1 MKIYS
6 ANSSQRAFTLIE
18 LMIAMLIGVFLIAG
32 VIQIFLSAKQA
43 YRLQENLSRLQE
55 NGRFAMDIITKDI
68 RSAGFMGCSKFLPI
82 ARDTTLPT
90 ITELTKINGND
101 SIANNWTSTAWNANP
116 NKGTTGPCGASNECI
131 VGTDAISFQFAKS
144 CGGQLTTSMATASA
158 NVQIGASNSCSISA
172 GDQLLIAD
180 CTVSDVFLAKTGST
194 STSIIPPNTSPL
206 LTKAYVT
213 NAELFTFQ
221 SISYFI
227 RAGASGVPS
236 LYRVDNTKAVSGSTN
251 PVELIEGIENMQ
263 ILYGVDTDQTPD
275 YVPNFYVDA
284 SAVANLKIPATG
296 PLGTI
301 ATNDSTGN
309 AMNPAPSSWTRVVS
323 VRINLLAVTIDNN
336 LTDTPQPY
344 FYNNA
349 TTNPPQIS
357 VVKTD
362 TSQLCPPS
370 GTNCQL
376 VDDRRIH
383 RVFSSTIAVRNR
395 LP

>member
-68 RSAGFMGCSKFLPI
+68 RSAGFMGCSKILPT
-82 ARDTTLPT
+82 AQDAPT
-90 ITELTKINGND
+90 ITELTKVNGNN

-131 VGTDAISFQFAKS
+131 VGTDAISLQFAKS
-144 CGGQLTTSMATASA
+144 CGGQLTTNMATASA
-158 NVQIGASNSCSISA
+158 NVQIGANSCGISA

-180 CTVSDVFLAKTGST
+180 CTASNVFLAKTGST
-194 STSIIPPNTSPL
+194 STSIIPNSALITPTGTPKTYN
-206 LTKAYVT
+206 T
-213 NAELFTFQ
+213 NAELFSFQ
-221 SISYFI
+221 SVSYFI

-251 PVELIEGIENMQ
+251 PIELVEGIENMQ
-263 ILYGVDTDQTPD
+263 ILYGVDTEIGTANCPTPVPPATAPAGC
-275 YVPNFYVDA
+275 YVPNYYVDA
-284 SAVANLKIPATG
+284 NTVTANNNWDK
-296 PLGTI
+296 
-301 ATNDSTGN
+301 
-309 AMNPAPSSWTRVVS
+309 VVS
-323 VRINLLAVTIDNN
+323 IRINLLAVTIDNN

-357 VVKTD
+357 VVTTD

-370 GTNCQL
+370 STTCQL